1 MSDFNQERWN
11 NEVKSWSGQVN
22 DWNSRVIEE
31 FRANGGKVGG
41 TYEGAVL
48 LLLTTTGAKSGKPHT
63 APLAFLTDGG
73 DGVHT
78 GRLIVA
84 ASVLGADH
92 HPAWYHNL
100 LAHPTVTVELG
111 SETFEAIA
119 TVISGEEREQ
129 LWPWA
134 TQQWPLLAEHQ
145 AKTTRQIPLVALQRK
160 Y

>member
-1 MSDFNQERWN
+1 MSEFDNERWN

-48 LLLTTTGAKSGKPHT
+48 LLLTTTGARSGKPHT

-73 DGVHT
+73 DGVHS
-78 GRLIVA
+78 GRLIIA
-84 ASVLGADH
+84 ASVLGADR
-92 HPAWYHNL
+92 HPAWYYNL
-100 LAHPTVTVELG
+100 VAHPGVTVELG
-111 SETFEAIA
+111 SETFEATA
-119 TVISGEEREQ
+119 TVVSGEEREQ
-129 LWPWA
+129 LWSWT

-145 AKTTRQIPLVALQRK
+145 AKTTRQIPLVALQHK
-160 Y
+160 